1 MDTLFGIPTNQL
13 TLALLGVFAAG
24 ALILV
29 SLAVR
34 DRTSF
39 RMAVR
44 NIPRRKAQS
53 ALIVSGLMLA
63 TVLFSA
69 AFTTGDTLT
78 NSLRAQALEN
88 IGRVDVVV
96 RAKQPESGSAVAF
109 GPGAGVAQ
117 APEARERY
125 FDAKLADE
133 VRDRLADEENVAG
146 VAPLAK
152 ESVPVTAPKTDLSEP
167 RVDVLGVD
175 ANSMKGFDHLETA
188 SGETLSVANLGDN
201 EVYVSRET
209 AAGLDAGVGD
219 SIEVSLVRP
228 AAEPGSE
235 TPPGPQSQRRSGR
248 ATQVSS
254 GRLDTGNPPAGFEE
268 GARRAGM
275 MGNGDPDGARA
286 GTRPAG
292 SEIQA
297 QTDETVR
304 ELRPPELKVAG
315 VYESGAN
322 PASETSIV
330 MPLEDL
336 QKLVGEEGRVNEV
349 LITHHGPAVE
359 GGKYTDTTV
368 DEIRPVLSANGLEA
382 DPVKKEAIDQADTR
396 GEIFSTLFVL
406 FGQFSVAAGMLLI
419 FLIFVMLASERKHEL
434 GIARAVG
441 MQRAALVRA
450 FAFEGAL
457 YALVASAMGSV
468 AGVGVGWVM
477 VRFLGRGFAGGS
489 EDFRIVFSTGPQ
501 NVVLAFCMGMV
512 LTFAVVLISSWR
524 VSRLNVVR
532 AIRDIPEPDKKGRSV
547 LGVLVAVLT
556 PIAGAVALWQG
567 LETRTTAFYLGGL
580 SLILIGA
587 ALVARVLGVSDR
599 VAFSASGIILL
610 ALWLTPASITTPAD
624 MARGPEMFFVSGI
637 ALVVAGVWLVIF
649 NADVIL
655 RVVVALFG
663 RIKGL
668 PPILK
673 TAVKYPTQSLFRT
686 GMTLA
691 MFMLVVFTLTAMNFI
706 QAAMGAAFGDT
717 QELSGGYEIRAD
729 AGYADPIPEM
739 NAALE
744 DAKGIDEG
752 DIEAVG
758 QVSNLPA
765 EVKQRG
771 TDREPGSIYVQGV
784 DEGYSKSVG
793 YGFQSTAT
801 GYGSDRDVWDALQTE
816 QDVAVISSN
825 LAPQRNASTF
835 GPSVEPPVKLTGFYA
850 DDESLPDDLYLQVED
865 PDSGRTKELRV
876 IGVLES
882 SASFAGQIVTSQKTL
897 EGLAGRPVLPQSY
910 YFDLADGTN
919 AAATARTLEKD
930 FAQNG
935 LQTELTAEVIRD
947 SDATRRIV
955 FLLLRGFMGLG
966 LVVGICALGVITAR
980 SVVER
985 RQQIGMMRAL
995 GFQKGQVRFA
1005 FLIESSFVALL
1016 GLGFGV
1022 ALGLAFSGTLIDNI
1036 REGFPGMEYRV
1047 PWSALVLVIVV
1058 GYAASLVT
1066 TYLPARRASKV
1077 YPAEA
1082 LRYE

>member
-1 MDTLFGIPTNQL
+1 MDELFGIPTNQL
-13 TLALLGVFAAG
+13 TLALLGVFAAEV
-24 ALILV
+24 LILA
-29 SLAVR
+29 SLAAR
-34 DRTSF
+34 DRISF
-39 RMAVR
+39 RMAAR
-44 NIPRRKAQS
+44 NVPRRKVQS
-53 ALIVSGLMLA
+53 ALIVTGLMLA

-69 AFTTGDTLT
+69 AFTTGKTLT
-78 NSLRAQALEN
+78 NSLRTQALEN
-88 IGRVDVVV
+88 IGQVDVVV
-96 RAKQPESGSAVAF
+96 KAEQPESGSAIAF
-109 GPGAGVAQ
+109 GPGAGAAQ
-117 APEARERY
+117 APDTRERY
-125 FDAKLADE
+125 VDAKLADE
-133 VRDRLADEENVAG
+133 VRKRLAGEESVVG
-146 VAPLAK
+146 VAPLAR
-152 ESVPVTAPKTDLSEP
+152 ESVPVTAPKTGLSEP
-167 RVDVLGVD
+167 QVDVLGVD
-175 ANSMKGFDHLETA
+175 ASSMKGFDRLRAAT
-188 SGETLSVANLGDN
+188 GEVLTVANLGNN
-201 EVYVSRET
+201 EIYLSTE
-209 AAGLDAGVGD
+209 AAEGLDVGVGN
-219 SIEVSLVRP
+219 SVEASLIPP
-228 AAEPGSE
+228 AAEIGSE
-235 TPPGPQSQRRSGR
+235 VSPERKQRPGAAQRSPGR
-248 ATQVSS
+248 PEA
-254 GRLDTGNPPAGFEE
+254 GDPPAGFE
-268 GARRAGM
+268 GRAG
-275 MGNGDPDGARA
+275 
-286 GTRPAG
+286 PAG
-292 SEIQA
+292 RA
-297 QTDETVR
+297 DKVRPNAPVR
-304 ELRPPELKVAG
+304 EQDRPPELEVAG
-315 VYESGAN
+315 IYESGAN
-322 PASETSIV
+322 PASETSMV
-330 MPLEDL
+330 MPLEEL
-336 QKLVGEEGRVNEV
+336 QELVGEEGRINEI
-349 LITHHGPAVE
+349 LITHRGPAVE

-368 DEIRPVLSANGLEA
+368 DRIDSILSANDLVA
-382 DPVKKEAIDQADTR
+382 DPVKKDAIDQADSR
-396 GEIFSTLFVL
+396 GETFSTLFVL

-419 FLIFVMLASERKHEL
+419 FLIFVMLAAERKHEL
-434 GIARAVG
+434 GLARAVG

-457 YALVASAMGSV
+457 YALVASTIGSV

-501 NVVLAFCMGMV
+501 NVILAFCMGMV
-512 LTFAVVLISSWR
+512 LTLAVVLISSWR

-532 AIRDIPEPDKKGRSV
+532 AIRDIPEPDKKGHSV
-547 LGVLVAVLT
+547 LGVIVAILT

-599 VAFSASGIILL
+599 VAFSASGLILL
-610 ALWLTPASITTPAD
+610 ALWLTPASLTTPAD
-624 MARGPEMFFVSGI
+624 MARGPEVFFVSGL

-655 RVVVALFG
+655 WVVVTLFG

-668 PPILK
+668 PPVLK

-706 QAAMGAAFGDT
+706 QVAMGAAFGDT

-729 AGYADPIPEM
+729 AGYADPIPDM

-744 DAKGIDEG
+744 DAKGIVEG

-758 QVSNLPA
+758 EVSNFPA
-765 EVKQRG
+765 EVKQKG

-784 DEGYSKSVG
+784 DEGYAKSVG
-793 YGFQSTAT
+793 YDFQSTAR
-801 GYGSDRDVWDALQTE
+801 GYGSDRGVWDALQTE
-816 QDVAVISSN
+816 QDVAVISSS

-835 GPSVEPPVKLTGFYA
+835 GPSVEPPVKLIGFYA
-850 DDESLPDDLYLQVED
+850 DDESLPDDLYLRVED
-865 PDSGRTKELRV
+865 PESGRTRELRV

-897 EGLAGRPVLPQSY
+897 EGLAGRPVPSQSY

>member
-13 TLALLGVFAAG
+13 TLVLLGVFVAG
-24 ALILV
+24 ALILA
-29 SLAVR
+29 SLALR

-53 ALIVSGLMLA
+53 ALILAGLMLA
-63 TVLFSA
+63 TLLFSA

-78 NSLRAQALEN
+78 NSLRVQALEN

-96 RAKQPESGSAVAF
+96 RAEQPESGSAVAF

-125 FDAKLADE
+125 FDSKLADE

-152 ESVPVTAPKTDLSEP
+152 ESVPVTAPKNDLSEP

-175 ANSMKGFDHLETA
+175 ATLMNVFDQLTAA

-209 AAGLDAGVGD
+209 AAGLDVGVGD

-228 AAEPGSE
+228 GGE
-235 TPPGPQSQRRSGR
+235 TPPGPQGQRRSDG

-292 SEIQA
+292 PEIQA
-297 QTDETVR
+297 QTDESVR
-304 ELRPPELKVAG
+304 ELRPPELKVAS

-322 PASETSIV
+322 PASETSMV
-330 MPLEDL
+330 MPLDDL
-336 QKLVGEEGRVNEV
+336 QKFVGEEGRVNEV

-359 GGKYTDTTV
+359 GGRYTDTTV

-501 NVVLAFCMGMV
+501 NVLLAFCMGMV

-587 ALVARVLGVSDR
+587 ALVARVLGISDR

-624 MARGPEMFFVSGI
+624 MARGPEMFFVSGL

-655 RVVVALFG
+655 LLVVTLFG

-668 PPILK
+668 PPVLK

-717 QELSGGYEIRAD
+717 QALSGGYEIRAD
-729 AGYADPIPEM
+729 AGYADPIPDM

-744 DAKGIDEG
+744 GAKGLKS

-765 EVKQRG
+765 EVKQKG

-793 YGFQSTAT
+793 YDFQSTAR
-801 GYGSDRDVWDALQTE
+801 GYGSDRGVWDALQSE
-816 QDVAVISSN
+816 QDVAVISSS

-850 DDESLPDDLYLQVED
+850 DDESLPDELYLRVED
-865 PDSGRTKELRV
+865 PESGRTRELRV

-897 EGLAGRPVLPQSY
+897 EGLAGRPVPPQSY

-935 LQTELTAEVIRD
+935 LQTELTSEVIRD

-995 GFQKGQVRFA
+995 GFQRGQVRFT

-1047 PWSALVLVIVV
+1047 PWSALVLVLVV

-1066 TYLPARRASKV
+1066 TFLPARRASKV

>member
-13 TLALLGVFAAG
+13 TLVLLGVFAAG
-24 ALILV
+24 ALILAF
-29 SLAVR
+29 LALR

-53 ALIVSGLMLA
+53 ALIVAGLMLA

-78 NSLRAQALEN
+78 NSLRVQALEN

-96 RAKQPESGSAVAF
+96 RAGQPESGSAVAF

-133 VRDRLADEENVAG
+133 VRDRLADEEIVAG

-175 ANSMKGFDHLETA
+175 ATSMKGFDQLTSA
-188 SGETLSVANLGDN
+188 SGETLSVANLGNN

-209 AAGLDAGVGD
+209 AAGLDVGVGD
-219 SIEVSLVRP
+219 SIEISLVRP
-228 AAEPGSE
+228 AAEPGGE
-235 TPPGPQSQRRSGR
+235 APAGPQSQRRSDGP
-248 ATQVSS
+248 TQVSS

-275 MGNGDPDGARA
+275 KGNRDPDGAMA

-292 SEIQA
+292 PEIQA

-304 ELRPPELKVAG
+304 QPSPPELKVAG

-322 PASETSIV
+322 PASETSMV
-330 MPLEDL
+330 MPLEGL

-359 GGKYTDTTV
+359 GGKYTHTTV
-368 DEIRPVLSANGLEA
+368 DEIRPILSANGLEA

-457 YALVASAMGSV
+457 YALVASAIGSV

-489 EDFRIVFSTGPQ
+489 EDFRIVFSTGTQ
-501 NVVLAFCMGMV
+501 NVILAFCMGMV

-556 PIAGAVALWQG
+556 PVAGAVALWQG

-580 SLILIGA
+580 SLMLIGA
-587 ALVARVLGVSDR
+587 ALVARVLGISDR

-624 MARGPEMFFVSGI
+624 MARGPEMFFVSGL

-655 RVVVALFG
+655 WVVVALFG

-668 PPILK
+668 PPVLK

-717 QELSGGYEIRAD
+717 QALSGGYEIRAD
-729 AGYADPIPEM
+729 AGYADPIPDM

-744 DAKGIDEG
+744 GAKGLKS

-765 EVKQRG
+765 EVKQKG

-793 YGFQSTAT
+793 YDFQSTAR
-801 GYGSDRDVWDALQTE
+801 GYGSDRGVWDALQTE
-816 QDVAVISSN
+816 QDVAVISSS

-850 DDESLPDDLYLQVED
+850 DDESLPDDLYLRVED
-865 PDSGRTKELRV
+865 PESGRTRELRV

-897 EGLAGRPVLPQSY
+897 EGLAGRPVPPQSY
-910 YFDLADGTN
+910 YFDLTDGTN

-955 FLLLRGFMGLG
+955 FLLLRGFMALG

-995 GFQKGQVRFA
+995 GFQRGQVRFA

-1016 GLGFGV
+1016 GLGFGI
-1022 ALGLAFSGTLIDNI
+1022 ALGFAFSGTLIDNI

-1047 PWSALVLVIVV
+1047 PWSALVLVLVV

>member
-13 TLALLGVFAAG
+13 TLVLLGVFAAG
-24 ALILV
+24 ALILA
-29 SLAVR
+29 SLVLR

-39 RMAVR
+39 RMAGR

-53 ALIVSGLMLA
+53 ALIVAGLMLA
-63 TVLFSA
+63 TALFSA

-78 NSLRAQALEN
+78 KSLRVQALEN

-96 RAKQPESGSAVAF
+96 RAEQPESGSAVAF

-117 APEARERY
+117 TPEARERY

-175 ANSMKGFDHLETA
+175 ATSMKGFDQLTAA

-209 AAGLDAGVGD
+209 AAGLDVGVGD

-228 AAEPGSE
+228 AAEPGGE
-235 TPPGPQSQRRSGR
+235 TSPGPQSQRRSDR

-268 GARRAGM
+268 GARRTAM
-275 MGNGDPDGARA
+275 KGNGDPDGARA

-292 SEIQA
+292 PEIQA

-322 PASETSIV
+322 PASETSMV
-330 MPLEDL
+330 MPLEGL

-359 GGKYTDTTV
+359 GGRYADTTV

-457 YALVASAMGSV
+457 YALVASAIGSV
-468 AGVGVGWVM
+468 LGVGVGWVM

-587 ALVARVLGVSDR
+587 ALVARVLGISDR

-655 RVVVALFG
+655 WVVVALFG
-663 RIKGL
+663 RVKGL
-668 PPILK
+668 PPVLK

-717 QELSGGYEIRAD
+717 QALSGGYEIRAD
-729 AGYADPIPEM
+729 AGYADPIPDM

-744 DAKGIDEG
+744 DAKGLKS

-765 EVKQRG
+765 EVNQKG

-793 YGFQSTAT
+793 YDFQSTAR
-801 GYGSDRDVWDALQTE
+801 GYSSDRGVWDALQTE
-816 QDVAVISSN
+816 QDVAVISSS
-825 LAPQRNASTF
+825 LVPQRNASTF
-835 GPSVEPPVKLTGFYA
+835 GPSVEPPVNLTGFYA
-850 DDESLPDDLYLQVED
+850 DDESLPDDLYLRVED
-865 PDSGRTKELRV
+865 RESGRTRELRV
-876 IGVLES
+876 IGVLDS

-897 EGLAGRPVLPQSY
+897 EGLAGRPVPPQSY

-919 AAATARTLEKD
+919 AAAMARTLEKD

-995 GFQKGQVRFA
+995 GFQRGQVRFA

-1047 PWSALVLVIVV
+1047 PWSALVLVLVV